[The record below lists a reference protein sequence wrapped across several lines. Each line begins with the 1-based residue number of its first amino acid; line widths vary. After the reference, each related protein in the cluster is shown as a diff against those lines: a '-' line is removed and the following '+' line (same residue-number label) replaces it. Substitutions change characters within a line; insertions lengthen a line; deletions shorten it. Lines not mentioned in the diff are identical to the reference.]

1 MKERI
6 EKYLNGIAD
15 KSEQAVLLAWLR
27 KHENRETFNSHKLD
41 WKKGLD
47 AQQLPDGSENSWTA
61 IQDYLL
67 QKRYDRWQQS
77 EKINRFF
84 KVAAIV
90 FFVMG
95 IGSALYFISN
105 QHADEVFTTVMAD
118 NGQISKVILPD
129 SSVVWLNSGS
139 ELSYSNL
146 FSKKNRSIELKGE
159 AYFDVTRNEELP
171 LVVSVDEFQV
181 KVLGT
186 RFDVNAYPES
196 SKISVV
202 LEEGKVELLSAV
214 STSFDCVMKPGEKA
228 TFNKNTRKMNVVPTN
243 TARYTSWKDGTIH
256 IYDQTLEELVKRL
269 ENRYNQT
276 FVFEDAVK
284 DFPFTFTI
292 ENESLAEVIAL
303 MEKIA
308 PIKAKQTDDIIAFSL
323 DKRRKREVDR

>member
-15 KSEQAVLLAWLR
+15 KSEQTQLLAWLR
-27 KHENRETFNSHKLD
+27 NHENRKTFNKHKLD
-41 WKKGLD
+41 WKNELD
-47 AQQLPDGSENSWTA
+47 VHQLPAGSENSWTA

-67 QKRYDRWQQS
+67 QKKYYSWRQS
-77 EKINRFF
+77 QKINRFF
-84 KVAAIV
+84 RVAAVV

-95 IGSALYFISN
+95 IGSALYFLSN
-105 QHADEVFTTVMAD
+105 QRADEVFTTVLAD

-186 RFDVNAYPES
+186 KFDVSAYPLS
-196 SKISVV
+196 NKISVV
-202 LEEGKVELLSAV
+202 LEEGKVELLSSV
-214 STSFDCVMKPGEKA
+214 SKSFHCLMDPGEKA
-228 TFNKNTRKMNVVPTN
+228 TFNKTTKKMRLVRTN